1 MRIFLLLFP
10 LFIIL
15 SFLFIFIWWNS
26 ASQPVDKSNDIP
38 QRFVIT
44 KGQSAEK
51 VSASLKES
59 DLIKDAFAFRI
70 YAQLTGKA
78 GKIQAGNYTLT
89 SNIGLSELLSLLLQG
104 PKELWVTYP
113 EGLRHEEIAIKT
125 IQTLGMEA
133 DTAKTFYNAFLKET
147 EEDEGFLFPDTYLF
161 PRDVQAA
168 IVAAKLRSTFDTKVT
183 SKMISDARDAGMS
196 INQVITLASIV
207 ERETLTDE
215 ERPIVA
221 GVLLARME
229 IGMPLQTDATLQYIT
244 GTQRCTLGFRP
255 DCDWWEPPTLIDK
268 ETRSAYNTYTNG
280 GLPPAP
286 IANPGLQSIKAVIY
300 PEESSYLYY
309 IHDKDGK
316 IHYAATIEEH
326 NGNVNEYL
334 R

>member
-15 SFLFIFIWWNS
+15 SFLFIFIWWNN

-59 DLIKDAFAFRI
+59 GLIKDAFAFRI
-70 YAQLTGKA
+70 YAQVTGKA

-89 SNIGLSELLSLLLQG
+89 PNVSLPQMLDLLLEG

-113 EGLRHEEIAIKT
+113 EGLRREEIAIKT
-125 IQTLGMEA
+125 IEVLGMEA
-133 DTAKTFYNAFLKET
+133 DSAKTFYHDFLKET

-161 PRDVQAA
+161 PRDVTAR
-168 IVAAKLRSTFDTKVT
+168 IVAEKLLSTFDVKVT

-215 ERPIVA
+215 ERPVVA
-221 GVLLARME
+221 GVLLKRME

-255 DCDWWEPPTLIDK
+255 DCDWWEPPTIADK
-268 ETRSAYNTYTNG
+268 ETRSAYNTYINR

-286 IANPGLQSIKAVIY
+286 IANPGLQSVKAVIY
-300 PEESSYLYY
+300 PQESPYLYY

-326 NGNVNEYL
+326 NANVAKYL